1 MESIPVRSRA
11 PAPGLGPG
19 RGLDPMAARPTKAV
33 RGGSDYVIEIISII
47 VIVLFSLC
55 CLAPFLYVFFISF
68 TPYADYIAYPTR
80 IIPLN
85 PTLDAYKRI
94 LTYHLIFS
102 GYQSTLIIT
111 IVGTALSLFMLIIT
125 GYPLSKRDL
134 KGGKAV
140 MAMIMFTM
148 FFNGGMVPNY
158 ILIRQ
163 LGLMNS
169 LGSLIIPGC
178 LGAFNVILMKNFI
191 RTTIPD
197 SLEDSARVDGAND
210 LRILYSIIV
219 PLLTPIL
226 ATMLIF
232 ISVGHWN
239 NYFSA
244 MLYIRD
250 RDKWPLMLVLREIV
264 KQNTDVVASVAS
276 MLNEDEQAHPFT
288 LKMSSIIV
296 TTLPI
301 LIVYPFMQ
309 KYFVTGIHLGSV
321 KE

>member
-1 MESIPVRSRA
+1 MDSIRA
-11 PAPGLGPG
+11 PA
-19 RGLDPMAARPTKAV
+19 AAGSARVV
-33 RGGSDYVIEIISII
+33 RGKSDYAIEIISII
-47 VIVLFSLC
+47 VMVLFAIC
-55 CLAPFLYVFFISF
+55 CLAPFLYVFFVSF
-68 TPYADYIAYPTR
+68 TPYADYIAHPTR
-80 IIPLN
+80 IIPLK

-94 LTYHLIFS
+94 LTYHLIYT
-102 GYQSTLIIT
+102 GYRSTLIVT
-111 IVGTALSLFMLIIT
+111 IFGTALSLFMLVIT
-125 GYPLSKRDL
+125 GYPLSKRNL
-134 KGGKAV
+134 KGGSVV

-163 LGLMNS
+163 LGLMNT

-178 LGAFNVILMKNFI
+178 LGAFNVILIKNFI
-191 RTTIPD
+191 RSTIPD

-210 LRILYSIIV
+210 IRILISIIV

-232 ISVGHWN
+232 TSVGHWN

-250 RDKWPLMLVLREIV
+250 REKWPLMLVLREIV
-264 KQNTDVVASVAS
+264 SADTTVVASVQD
-276 MLNEDEQAHPFT
+276 MLNKEEQAHPFT
-288 LKMSSIIV
+288 LRMSTIIV

-301 LIVYPFMQ
+301 LVVYPFMQ
-309 KYFVTGIHLGSV
+309 KYFIKGIHLGSV

>member
-1 MESIPVRSRA
+1 MSMESFSA
-11 PAPGLGPG
+11 PALGKS
-19 RGLDPMAARPTKAV
+19 ARVV
-33 RGGSDYVIEIISII
+33 RGGSDYAIEIVSIV
-47 VIVLFSLC
+47 VIVGFAIC
-55 CLAPFLYVFFISF
+55 CLAPFLYVFFVSF

-80 IIPLN
+80 IIPLH
-85 PTLDAYKRI
+85 PSIDAYKRI
-94 LTYHLIFS
+94 MTYHLIYT
-102 GYQSTLIIT
+102 GYRSTLIVT
-111 IVGTALSLFMLIIT
+111 IFGTALSLFMLIIT
-125 GYPLSKRDL
+125 GYPLSKRNL

-148 FFNGGMVPNY
+148 FFGGGMVPNY
-158 ILIRQ
+158 ILISQ
-163 LGLMNS
+163 LKLMNT
-169 LGSLIIPGC
+169 LGALIIPGC
-178 LGAFNVILMKNFI
+178 LGAFNVILIKNFI
-191 RTTIPD
+191 RSTIPE

-210 LRILYSIIV
+210 IRILYSIIV

-232 ISVGHWN
+232 TSVGHWN

-264 KQNTDVVASVAS
+264 SQDTTVVASVAD
-276 MLNEDEQAHPFT
+276 MLNKSEQAHPFT

-301 LIVYPFMQ
+301 LVVYPFMQ
-309 KYFVTGIHLGSV
+309 KYFIKGIHLGSV